1 MPFNLNGSM
10 VKDNSHVRDQIIKY
24 CKESAYFDRFLLSNK
39 TGFTIRGK
47 EIVEGVILSFLN
59 NKKVKAKNDA
69 SPSDVIQSK
78 RTQKRVNERRSRV
91 SETFKINN
99 IKKKC

>member
-69 SPSDVIQSK
+69 SPPRSDSVQEDREKGQGEKKQSK
-78 RTQKRVNERRSRV
+78 
-91 SETFKINN
+91 
-99 IKKKC
+99 